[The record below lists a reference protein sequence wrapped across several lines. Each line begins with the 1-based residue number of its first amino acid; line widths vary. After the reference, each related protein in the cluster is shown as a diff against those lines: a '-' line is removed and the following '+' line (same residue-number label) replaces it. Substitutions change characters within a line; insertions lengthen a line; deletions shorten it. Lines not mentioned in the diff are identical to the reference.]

1 MCLVARNIKVVLTG
15 TNHYKTWHIFAS
27 PPSWSCDVRKSVLA
41 TTFCLPFFAKEVC
54 RILHAET
61 SYQNCNKLGSC
72 LKQRKA
78 QREDKHL
85 AKPASLHI
93 TLTNW
98 APVQLSA
105 YLRSSNMQRP
115 FMWSKGNKLL
125 ARCHPDCP
133 IVGWLAD
140 VTVFRNLIR
149 FPTHLPLVRK
159 GNSRKRVWIIFPRV
173 ERSNE

>member
-1 MCLVARNIKVVLTG
+1 MYLVARNIKVVLTAP
-15 TNHYKTWHIFAS
+15 NHYKTWHILAS
-27 PPSWSCDVRKSVLA
+27 PPSWSCDVRKSLMAAIFLFVFVFL
-41 TTFCLPFFAKEVC
+41 LWNFAC
-54 RILHAET
+54 WNQLL
-61 SYQNCNKLGSC
+61 KLQQAW
-72 LKQRKA
+72 LVPEAAKA

-98 APVQLSA
+98 APAQISA
-105 YLRSSNMQRP
+105 YLKASNMQRP

-140 VTVFRNLIR
+140 VTVFRNLIM
-149 FPTHLPLVRK
+149 FTNPLASCQEWYFKEK
-159 GNSRKRVWIIFPRV
+159 GVWIIFPRV